1 MFKYVLVINT
11 IFLIFR
17 VFYVLLYPIDLSPE
31 EAQYWDWSRHLDIS
45 YYSKPPMVAYMNFI
59 STSILG
65 NTELGVR
72 INAILLSFLLS
83 LITYFFVKRIFD
95 ERVALISS
103 VFPNLFV
110 GFAINSVI
118 FTTDAPLIFF
128 WALSV
133 ICFYFAVEKNEIKLW
148 LLTGFFAGLAFL
160 SKYPAVFLLPFGI
173 LYILLVKPS
182 LLKDLKIY
190 TSLVV
195 AFILSLPVLIWNLE
209 KDFISFKHVSNLAT
223 QSSNFPNFAA
233 LGEFLGGQII
243 LLSLLPFFFILWG
256 WYKSFKTKDNRLLFL
271 TIFSFPIF
279 MFFLV
284 LSLKKRV
291 YANWTGFGY
300 YTASILFAYYFLKAP
315 KYLKIATLILSV
327 FLTLL
332 VQFSPIIDY
341 LGLKNIL
348 PPKRDPTKFLVGWED
363 LGKAVSKYYTGEEL
377 IFSTV
382 YQISAEM
389 AFYVKGNPRTYVFH
403 INRYTQYY
411 FWREGLEKFR
421 DKDAIFVNYGGVPKG
436 VLRSFSDKELL
447 EEVKVLWRGEE
458 VKRFYIFRLRD
469 FKGEFYESPERY

>member
-11 IFLIFR
+11 AFLIFR
-17 VFYVLLYPIDLSPE
+17 VLYVLLYPIDLSPE
-31 EAQYWDWSRHLDIS
+31 EAQYWDWSRHPDIS

-65 NTELGVR
+65 NTEIGVR

-103 VFPNLFV
+103 TFPNLFV
-110 GFAINSVI
+110 GYAINSVI
-118 FTTDAPLIFF
+118 FTTDSPLIFF

-133 ICFYFAVEKNEIKLW
+133 ICFYFAVEKNELKLW
-148 LLTGFFAGLAFL
+148 LLTGFLGGLAFL
-160 SKYPAVFLLPFGI
+160 SKYSAVFLLPSGI

-209 KDFISFKHVSNLAT
+209 RNFVSFKHVSSLAT
-223 QSSNFPNFAA
+223 KSGSFPNFASF
-233 LGEFLGGQII
+233 GEFLGGQIL
-243 LLSLLPFFFILWG
+243 LLSFLPFFFILLG
-256 WYKSFKTKDNRLLFL
+256 WYKSLKAKDNRLLFL

-279 MFFLV
+279 LFFLV

-291 YANWTGFGY
+291 YANWAGFGY
-300 YTASILFAYYFLKAP
+300 YTAGILFAYYFLKTP
-315 KYLKIATLILSV
+315 RYLKITALILSA

-348 PPKRDPTKFLVGWED
+348 PPNRDPTKVLIGWED
-363 LGKAVSKYYTGEEL
+363 LGKAVSKYYTGDEL

-403 INRYTQYY
+403 IGRYTQYY
-411 FWREGLEKFR
+411 FWREGIKEFKG
-421 DKDAIFVNYGGVPKG
+421 KDAIFVNYGGVPKE

-447 EEVKVLWRGEE
+447 EEVKVLWRGKE
-458 VKRFYIFRLRD
+458 VRRFYIFRLKD
-469 FKGEFYESPERY
+469 FKGEFYEAPKGY